1 MAESLAPRRWYEGRV
16 PPPVIDAAC
25 AALMWVLARAL
36 PGAQLWPMGNTIGDS
51 AAVTIAA
58 LALAAVGGTLALAGV
73 AAFRRA
79 RTTVNPMA
87 PERARALVTGGVY
100 RFTRNPMYLG
110 MLWVLAGW
118 AVWLGNAAAWLG
130 LPLSM
135 ALLTG
140 LQIAPEERV
149 LRARFGAEFERYAA
163 RVRRWL

>member
-1 MAESLAPRRWYEGRV
+1 MAEPQPLRRWYEGRV

-25 AALMWVLARAL
+25 AALMWVLARTL
-36 PGAQLWPMGNTIGDS
+36 PGAQLWPMGGS
-51 AAVTIAA
+51 MVVTIAA
-58 LALAAVGGTLALAGV
+58 LALAAVGGALALAGV